1 MSETKVN
8 PVADENPSVAEKEE
22 AVLEKA
28 GVSTKLDDGTYK
40 IDLDKINKTQQEN
53 VETVVEEKTE
63 EKLEEKVEEP
73 VQEPVEEPITLINE
87 EQDGVQV
94 QEQES
99 LQEVEQVEQE
109 IEEKQE
115 VKLEYPEDVKNLLDF
130 MSETGGSLEDY
141 VKLNVDY
148 NNLDDNA
155 LLREYYKQTKPHLS
169 DDEISFL
176 MEDSFL
182 IDEEVDSERDI
193 KRKQLNYKEQ
203 VAGAK
208 NHLTSMKQK
217 YYNDIK
223 SGSKMSPDVKEA
235 VDFYSN
241 YKKEQEELTAL
252 QQKSNEHF
260 LSKTDNVFNNEFK
273 GFEFKVGENRYRYNV
288 KDVNETKQAQSDVL
302 KAFKMF
308 LDENNMLKDAQGYH
322 KALYVA
328 RNADSIANHFYEQ
341 GKADAVKSM
350 SLQAK
355 NINMDP
361 RKGAQNIEAGGL
373 RVRAIGGDDSSKLR
387 IKLRK

>member
-8 PVADENPSVAEKEE
+8 QVADETPSIAEKEE
-22 AVLEKA
+22 TVLENA
-28 GVSTKLDDGTYK
+28 GVGTKLDDGTYK
-40 IDLDKINKTQQEN
+40 IDLDKINQSEQQPVEKVVEEN
-53 VETVVEEKTE
+53 VEQQVEQAEEKT
-63 EKLEEKVEEP
+63 VEEP
-73 VQEPVEEPITLINE
+73 LTLIKE
-87 EQDGVQV
+87 EDNGLQV
-94 QEQES
+94 QEQDS
-99 LQEVEQVEQE
+99 LQESEQVEQK

-115 VKLEYPEDVKNLLDF
+115 VKLEYPEDVKSLLDF
-130 MSETGGSLEDY
+130 MKDTGGSLEDY

-155 LLREYYKQTKPHLS
+155 LLREYYKQTKPHLN

-182 IDEEVDSERDI
+182 VDEEVDSERDI

-208 NHLTSMKQK
+208 NHLTSMKEK

-223 SGSKMSPDVKEA
+223 SGSKMPSDIKEA
-235 VDFYSN
+235 VDFYGT

-260 LSKTDNVFNNEFK
+260 LSKTENVFNNEFK
-273 GFEFKVGENRYRYNV
+273 GFDFKVGENKYRYNV

-302 KAFKMF
+302 NAFKMF
-308 LDENNMLKDAQGYH
+308 LDDNNMLKDAEGYH

-328 RNADSIANHFYEQ
+328 RNADSMANHFYEQ
-341 GKADAVKSM
+341 GKADAIKSM
-350 SLQAK
+350 SSNAK

-373 RVRAIGGDDSSKLR
+373 KVRAIGGDDSSKLR